1 MFYLLFIALG
11 AALGYIAAPRVGASP
26 LVGGGL
32 GAVGGVLGGAL
43 VKLLFPILLGLIGAA
58 LGALILLFGYREYQK
73 RN

>member
-11 AALGYIAAPRVGASP
+11 AALGYIAASRVGASP